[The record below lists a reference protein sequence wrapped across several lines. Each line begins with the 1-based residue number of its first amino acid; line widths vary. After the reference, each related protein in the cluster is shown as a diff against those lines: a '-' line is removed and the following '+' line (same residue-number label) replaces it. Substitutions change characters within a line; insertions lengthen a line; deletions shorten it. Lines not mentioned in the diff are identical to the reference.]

1 MRAIFFSMSFLFLI
15 MGSVHAGSAK
25 SSGTMKSSHDQ
36 KQVEVM
42 LLMDKI
48 YDINLSTSTY
58 NVEAEIILSW
68 NDPKLADIVKR
79 DYGETT
85 ITKDKLKDFFNK
97 NWHPEFVVSNE
108 LSPRTTD
115 FQTLKVYDD
124 GTLEIFEKFITKIA
138 IDADIHEYPF
148 GTLDLVLDISAFTH
162 EAHEMHLEPVYFE
175 LGHGYKNEEVIK
187 GPWTLSKKY
196 FEVKDDHRLS
206 THEAIFSHNKFHFV
220 LKHDFIDSLQ
230 KIILPIGAVILF
242 SSFINFFASLKF
254 GPNAD
259 WRIGGQLTLILTIF
273 ALKFSIADQIPVTHY
288 LNFID
293 ELFLIAIIVVG
304 LNLLSGVFINN
315 MYQQKP
321 DGAAATVEV
330 TIRIL
335 QPIITFAL
343 LGWAIYSTF
352 YGWEGAAA
360 GH

>member
-48 YDINLSTSTY
+48 YDINLSTSAY

-68 NDPKLADIVKR
+68 NDPKLVDIVKR

-148 GTLDLVLDISAFTH
+148 GTLDLV
-162 EAHEMHLEPVYFE
+162 
-175 LGHGYKNEEVIK
+175 
-187 GPWTLSKKY
+187 
-196 FEVKDDHRLS
+196 
-206 THEAIFSHNKFHFV
+206 
-220 LKHDFIDSLQ
+220 
-230 KIILPIGAVILF
+230 
-242 SSFINFFASLKF
+242 
-254 GPNAD
+254 
-259 WRIGGQLTLILTIF
+259 
-273 ALKFSIADQIPVTHY
+273 
-288 LNFID
+288 
-293 ELFLIAIIVVG
+293 
-304 LNLLSGVFINN
+304 
-315 MYQQKP
+315 
-321 DGAAATVEV
+321 
-330 TIRIL
+330 
-335 QPIITFAL
+335 
-343 LGWAIYSTF
+343 
-352 YGWEGAAA
+352 
-360 GH
+360 